1 MLITKI
7 TNKNSKLL
15 EIFIKQNLPQ
25 KFRYYDSRGI
35 EVIKNHKL
43 TIIGTIGNV
52 PIAYGHIDYE
62 NGVNWV
68 GLCVLDKFQGKGYG
82 KKIFSYLLD
91 YVHTNNIKHIQLTVD
106 IDNYRAFN
114 LYLKHNFQIADIKN
128 KHYIMKYNSSI
139 ELPVSMGEALD
150 KLTILEIKMKKITD
164 ARRADVEKE
173 FNLLSSKLE
182 KYKEEYIFYYNI
194 LLSINESIW
203 DMQDLFRNSKN
214 PQEQNKLCIKIIKE
228 NDNRFRVKKK
238 INNLSNSSLKE
249 QKGYKPKTAFVL
261 THLGLGDN
269 ITAIGAVRYLSTCY
283 DKVLVVCKGKYKKNM
298 ELFYEDDETIEL
310 YPVMDDNCISPRRGF
325 SYEVFKKIT
334 ENMDL
339 FLVGC
344 HCITKKA
351 NSYIDLPFNFYR
363 DMNIN
368 EKFFWTYFHVNIP
381 SESKSLFN
389 KLKDVSNYI
398 FIHNSASTGNAFSI
412 VDIENK
418 LKFNKQEILVINP
431 NNNIYNKVDPFFELA
446 NEFLNHP
453 LAFYIDVIINATKII
468 MTDSSFFCLSLNLP
482 IKTNE
487 LYLKSRDNRDYS
499 HFYKKEYYNTKLNKK
514 IFKTLK

>member
-310 YPVMDDNCISPRRGF
+310 YPVIDAINISPNHRF
-325 SYEVFKKIT
+325 DINTFKNIT
-334 ENMDL
+334 KNMDL
-339 FLVGC
+339 
-344 HCITKKA
+344 
-351 NSYIDLPFNFYR
+351 Y
-363 DMNIN
+363 
-368 EKFFWTYFHVNIP
+368 
-381 SESKSLFN
+381 
-389 KLKDVSNYI
+389 
-398 FIHNSASTGNAFSI
+398 
-412 VDIENK
+412 
-418 LKFNKQEILVINP
+418 
-431 NNNIYNKVDPFFELA
+431 LA
-446 NEFLNHP
+446 GGYE
-453 LAFYIDVIINATKII
+453 
-468 MTDSSFFCLSLNLP
+468 
-482 IKTNE
+482 
-487 LYLKSRDNRDYS
+487 
-499 HFYKKEYYNTKLNKK
+499 YK
-514 IFKTLK
+514 

>member
-1 MLITKI
+1 MRIINIIDNNL
-7 TNKNSKLL
+7 NLL
-15 EIFIKQNLPQ
+15 KKFINQ
-25 KFRYYDSRGI
+25 KHPSQFRYYDSRGI

-43 TIIGTIGNV
+43 TIIGTISDV

-68 GLCVLDKFQGKGYG
+68 GLCILDEFQGDGYG
-82 KKIFSYLLD
+82 KKILSYLLD
-91 YVHTNNIKHIQLTVD
+91 YVKTNNIKNIQLTVD

-114 LYLKHNFQIADIKN
+114 LYLKNNFQITDIKD

-150 KLTILEIKMKKITD
+150 KLTILDIKMKKITD

-182 KYKEEYIFYYNI
+182 KYKEEYIFYYDI

-203 DMQDLFRNSKN
+203 DMQDQFRDSKE

-283 DKVLVVCKGKYKKNM
+283 DKVLVVCKEHNKKNM
-298 ELFYEDDETIEL
+298 ELFFSDDETIEI
-310 YPVMDDNCISPRRGF
+310 YPVINDKYISPKYGF
-325 SYEVFKKIT
+325 PYEKFKEIT
-334 ENMDL
+334 KNMDL
-339 FLVGC
+339 YIAGS
-344 HCITKKA
+344 HCLNKKKHEL
-351 NSYIDLPFNFYR
+351 DLPFNFYR
-363 DMNIN
+363 DMGIN
-368 EKFFWTYFHVNIP
+368 EKYFWSYFYINHLP
-381 SESKSLFN
+381 ESQVLFE
-389 KLKDVSNYI
+389 KLKSINEYI
-398 FIHNSASTGNAFSI
+398 FVHNLSSNGKMFEIEYIEKKFGININNTLVVNPCINNYNKEHSFYTLAESFTKKPLPFY
-412 VDIENK
+412 VDI
-418 LKFNKQEILVINP
+418 
-431 NNNIYNKVDPFFELA
+431 
-446 NEFLNHP
+446 
-453 LAFYIDVIINATKII
+453 IINANKVI
-468 MTDSSFFCLSLNLP
+468 MTDSSFFCMALNLP
-482 IKTNE
+482 LISKE
-487 LYLKSRDNRDYS
+487 IYLKPR
-499 HFYKKEYYNTKLNKK
+499 TKIENLSNK
-514 IFKTLK
+514 IFNNSESNKPAIKLF